1 MINAEHPLASWFLLL
16 AVVFFTII
24 YGVPLCMAPLR
35 WARWFQWELP
45 TGNNDLTVYFGR
57 CTGALA
63 VTIIIMAV
71 QGISDPKGH
80 RMVFDFIALA
90 CGLLTGLHI
99 WGAIQRMQPWT
110 ETAEIVMYAV
120 VSGAAFWLR
129 TTLV

>member
-1 MINAEHPLASWFLLL
+1 MINQDHPLASWFLLL
-16 AVVFFTII
+16 SVVFFVVV
-24 YGVPLCMAPLR
+24 YGVPLCVAPLR

-45 TGNNDLTVYFGR
+45 TGNNDLTIYFGR

-63 VTIIIMAV
+63 VTIIVMAI

-80 RMVFDFIALA
+80 LMVFDFIALA
-90 CGLLTGLHI
+90 CGLLTVLHI

-110 ETAEIVMYAV
+110 ETAEIVMYAL
-120 VSGAAFWLR
+120 VSGTAFWLR